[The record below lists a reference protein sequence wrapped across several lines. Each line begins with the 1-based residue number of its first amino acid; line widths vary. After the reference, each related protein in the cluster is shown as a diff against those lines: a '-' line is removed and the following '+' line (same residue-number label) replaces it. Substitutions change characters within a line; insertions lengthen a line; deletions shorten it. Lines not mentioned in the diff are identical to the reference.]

1 MNLPDF
7 SKARVLIVGDV
18 MLDQYWHGNTQ
29 RISPEAPVPIVH
41 IKNNEQRAGGASNVA
56 LNIASLG
63 ASVCLLG
70 LTGDDINASE
80 LEAIMAKAG
89 VDCRFQRCPGLDTI
103 FKLRVVAHHQQM
115 IRLDFED
122 SFAKVEKQELL
133 KQYGAML
140 ADVDVVVLSDY
151 NKGTLSDV
159 GQLISLAKTAGKPV
173 IVDPKGSD
181 FEKYRGSTLITPNK
195 SEFEAVA
202 GYFADNDELIKKGD
216 VLRNSLDLQAL
227 LVTRGEDGMSL
238 LQEDLPALH
247 LPTYAQEV
255 FDVTGAGD
263 TVVATLAATLAAGAS
278 LEDSVTLANYAAGVV
293 VGKLGTATVSPL
305 EIYDAHHDVSA
316 TKNGVVTEDWLVERV
331 AMARQRGLKVV
342 MTNGCFDILHAG
354 HVAYLQR
361 ARQLGDYLVIGVNSD
376 ESVRQLKGET
386 RPVNGLEQRMI
397 LLAALGCVDWV
408 VPFVEETPDRLYSK
422 VLPTILV
429 KGGDYTP
436 EEVVGGEDV
445 IANGGEVVI
454 LDFLD
459 GLSTS
464 NIIKKIQ
471 G

>member
-41 IKNNEQRAGGASNVA
+41 IKNSEQRAGGASNVA

-70 LTGDDINASE
+70 LTGDDKNASE
-80 LEAIMAKAG
+80 LATIMAKAG
-89 VDCRFQRCPGLDTI
+89 VDCRFQRCQGMDTI

-122 SFAKVEKQELL
+122 SFAAVNKQELFAH
-133 KQYGAML
+133 YEAML
-140 ADVDVVVLSDY
+140 SDVDVVVLSDY

-159 GQLISLAKTAGKPV
+159 GRLISLAKSAGKPV
-173 IVDPKGSD
+173 IVDPKGTD

-195 SEFEAVA
+195 SEFEAIV
-202 GYFADNDELIKKGD
+202 GPFADNEELIQKGD

-238 LQEDLPALH
+238 LQADLPALH

-293 VGKLGTATVSPL
+293 VGKLGTATVSPS

-316 TKNGVVTEDWLVERV
+316 NKNGMVSEDWLVERV

-361 ARQLGDYLVIGVNSD
+361 ARQLGDYLVVAVNSD

-408 VPFVEETPDRLYSK
+408 VPFAEETPGRLYSR
-422 VLPTILV
+422 VLPNILV
-429 KGGDYTP
+429 KGGDYKP

-445 IANGGEVVI
+445 VANGGEVII

-459 GLSTS
+459 GFSTS
-464 NIIKKIQ
+464 NIIKKIK